1 MWTINN
7 IALYQKAGIY
17 NYLLL
22 YYLVAILYE
31 YVQTFQNHLGQLDV
45 SLNMAKN

>member
-1 MWTINN
+1 MWTGYN
-7 IALYQKAGIY
+7 IALYQKTAIY

-22 YYLVAILYE
+22 YYLVPILYE
-31 YVQTFQNHLGQLDV
+31 YVQTFQNHLGQLDA